1 MEETVSWLLN
11 MVAILLTTVV
21 FPVLS
26 IILIGWA
33 REKYGVEKLRRIS
46 DELENKES
54 LAYRAVQLAFDMI
67 RGPGKGEE
75 RLLFAIAW
83 LEDQLSKKG
92 INFNEGELE
101 GFIRTMYVEFIMD
114 FYENWQEMLKEDGVI
129 LDESELTVL
138 LNKLPRAG

>member
-11 MVAILLTTVV
+11 MMAILLTTVV